1 MQAGR
6 SRINGKRRDHRFR
19 GEDGIIRNH
28 GAVLQYA
35 ATTLIR
41 KKVVNQERKSG
52 MATLFFVSYNNA
64 ILPDVSVRP
73 NDGSIDDGTLSDVR
87 VVANVQGKKGD
98 PV

>member
-1 MQAGR
+1 
-6 SRINGKRRDHRFR
+6 
-19 GEDGIIRNH
+19 
-28 GAVLQYA
+28 
-35 ATTLIR
+35 
-41 KKVVNQERKSG
+41 